1 MKENKN
7 LVSTLLGAG
16 ILVGFLDGLAAV
28 IQTLVNNGNLV
39 KTFQFI
45 ASGIFGTSAFSG
57 GNTMVALGVL
67 FHFCI
72 AFIWTLIFFFLY
84 PRLKLNSIN
93 WIITG
98 ILYGLVVWAGMNF
111 VVLRLSNTPALP
123 FTWTGAIRSMLI
135 LIVAIG
141 LPLSFLA
148 RRRYTKSGVVVKTT

>member
-1 MKENKN
+1 MKEIKN
-7 LVSTLLGAG
+7 LISTLLGAG
-16 ILVGFLDGLAAV
+16 ILVGILDGLAAV

-84 PRLKLNSIN
+84 PRLKLNSLN
-93 WIITG
+93 WVITG

-111 VVLRLSNTPALP
+111 VVLRLSN
-123 FTWTGAIRSMLI
+123 
-135 LIVAIG
+135 
-141 LPLSFLA
+141 
-148 RRRYTKSGVVVKTT
+148 